1 MVCKHKKSDPETFLR
16 YFGSSSLDNSL
27 RLSLPWPLPLARK
40 HSANKSHE
48 MKKHAFPS
56 DFGSDLT
63 GFGQLMRSFGHK
75 IRLDQT
81 TRRSDFDG
89 SVVWI
94 HVGCRSM
101 ASPFNKGSTWENW
114 KDERSWCLGV
124 EPKVDH

>member
-63 GFGQLMRSFGHK
+63 GFGQLMRSFRTQDQTGSDDQT
-75 IRLDQT
+75 IRLRWKCCVDPCWLQVYGKPIQQ
-81 TRRSDFDG
+81 RQYLGELEGRAKLVF
-89 SVVWI
+89 
-94 HVGCRSM
+94 GCRTKS
-101 ASPFNKGSTWENW
+101 
-114 KDERSWCLGV
+114 
-124 EPKVDH
+124 